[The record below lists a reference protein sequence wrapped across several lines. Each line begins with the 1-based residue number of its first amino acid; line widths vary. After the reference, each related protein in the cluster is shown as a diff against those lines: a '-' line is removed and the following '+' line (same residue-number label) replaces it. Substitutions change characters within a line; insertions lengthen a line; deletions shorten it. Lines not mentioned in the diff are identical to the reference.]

1 MKQPTEKKFCAMR
14 IYLGG
19 ALVCALLSAG
29 AYAIG
34 VRPAARRHAEQLAK
48 QADLRAARQK
58 LNNLGGQLNTARNE
72 LARVNEAIA
81 NLPLRLEPSTH
92 INQRLARLT
101 ELADS
106 IRPVRLTIDEM
117 RPGTISEGR
126 DYKTVPILIAGNGT
140 YPACAAFLHG
150 LRRSF
155 PDMGVLSFDTINNS
169 ASPDAPAATFQF
181 DLAWHAAKNE
191 PPVLATH
198 AKGNRRDA
206 EPFALCLS
214 GR

>member
-1 MKQPTEKKFCAMR
+1 MRQPDGKKFCPLR

-19 ALVCALLSAG
+19 AVVCALLSAG
-29 AYAIG
+29 AYAVG
-34 VRPAARRHAEQLAK
+34 VRPAAKRHAQQLAK
-48 QADLRAARQK
+48 QAELRAARHK
-58 LNNLGGQLNTARNE
+58 ANNLAGQLNTARTE
-72 LARVNEAIA
+72 LTRVNDAIA
-81 NLPLRLEPSTH
+81 NVPLRLEPAGR

-126 DYKTVPILIAGNGT
+126 DFKTVPILIAGNGT

-150 LRRSF
+150 LRENF
-155 PDMGVLSFDTINNS
+155 PDMAVLSFDTINNS

-181 DLAWHAAKNE
+181 ELAWHAAKN
-191 PPVLATH
+191 
-198 AKGNRRDA
+198 
-206 EPFALCLS
+206 
-214 GR
+214 